1 MADETNVGQSQK
13 DTEARMADPQ
23 NIDNIKQPPNSNVST
38 SESKPEASNKPSSEP
53 NQIVPAY
60 ARFKNGDQRVRLIVP
75 ESYLIGPAGGPV
87 SGSSGQGVLARNGG
101 IIFPYTPTISID
113 YSASYS
119 PVNTIHSNYT
129 QYFYK
134 GSSVGEI
141 KIEAKFTVKNSFEGA
156 ILLAV
161 QHLCRGLTK
170 MQFGNDPNAG
180 SPPPVCR
187 LMAYGDYQLDST
199 PVVVKSFSVSYPEN
213 VDYLTVSQDLGYG
226 LTTVPVLC
234 TMSLGLL
241 PMYSRNE
248 MLNATVSG
256 WLTGEQRLQGYL

>member
-23 NIDNIKQPPNSNVST
+23 NIDNIKQPPNTKLST
-38 SESKPEASNKPSSEP
+38 TQSKPAATTKPSSEP
-53 NQIVPAY
+53 NQVVPAY

-75 ESYLIGPAGGPV
+75 ESYLIGPAAGPV
-87 SGSSGQGVLARNGG
+87 SSSSGQGVLARNGG
-101 IIFPYTPTISID
+101 IIFPYTPTINLSHKAT
-113 YSASYS
+113 YAN
-119 PVNTIHSNYT
+119 VNTMHSNYT

-134 GSSVGEI
+134 SSAVSEI
-141 KIEAKFTVKNSFEGA
+141 KIEAKFTVKNSLDGA

-161 QHLCRGLTK
+161 QHLCKALTK

-180 SPPPVCR
+180 SPPPICR
-187 LMAYGDYQLDST
+187 LMAYGDYQLDSA
-199 PVVVKSFSVSYPEN
+199 PVAVQDFSVSYPEN
-213 VDYLTVSQDLGYG
+213 VDYFTVSEELGYG
-226 LTTVPVLC
+226 ITTVPVLC
-234 TMSLGLL
+234 TLSLGLI

-256 WLTGEQRLQGYL
+256 WLTGEQRLQGFL